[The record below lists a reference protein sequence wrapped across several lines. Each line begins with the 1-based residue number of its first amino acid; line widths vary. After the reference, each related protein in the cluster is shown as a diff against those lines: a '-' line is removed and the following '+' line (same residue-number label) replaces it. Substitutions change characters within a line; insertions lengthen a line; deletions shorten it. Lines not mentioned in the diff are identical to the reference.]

1 MSLLIVILAVGT
13 VLLFDFVN
21 GFHDAANAI
30 ATVVA
35 TRVLSPRQAVIM
47 AAMGNFVG
55 WAIFG
60 VAIAKTIGSGIIDL
74 SLIEEFGTPIIMIAL
89 AGAIIW
95 DLLTWWWGLPTSS
108 SHALIGG
115 LLGVALAASGTGSI
129 VSEGVIK
136 TVLFMIIAPLL
147 GFIGAFLFTVIIMR
161 TFANVGHSK
170 SERLF
175 ASIQVGSAFV
185 YSVAHGT
192 NDAQKGMGI
201 IAMTLVAEGVKNEI
215 VIDPWIALSSHAAI
229 ALGTLFGGWR
239 IVKTLAHRVTTLKPY
254 QGFCAETS
262 GGIILLGCAQA
273 GIPVSTTHVISS
285 AIMGVGTTKPGKAV
299 RWSVFRNIIWAWV
312 FTIPAAMF
320 FSYGIFYVL
329 EPLIY

>member
-1 MSLLIVILAVGT
+1 MSLIVVVIGVSI

-35 TRVLSPRQAVIM
+35 TRVLSPRSAVIM

-55 WAIFG
+55 WAVFG
-60 VAIAKTIGSGIIDL
+60 VAIAKTIGKGIIEVR
-74 SLIEEFGTPIIMIAL
+74 LIEEFGTILIMAAL

-95 DLLTWWWGLPTSS
+95 DLITWWWGLPTSS

-115 LLGVALAASGTGSI
+115 LLGVALAASGVNSI
-129 VSEGVIK
+129 VEEGVLK
-136 TVLFMIIAPLL
+136 TVAFMIIAPLL
-147 GFIGAFLFTVIIMR
+147 GFFGAFLFTVVIMR
-161 TFANVGHSK
+161 SFSNVAHNK
-170 SERLF
+170 TEKLF
-175 ASIQVGSAFV
+175 ATIQIGSAFL

-201 IAMTLVAEGVKNEI
+201 IAMVLVAEGVRDQI
-215 VIDPWIALSSHAAI
+215 VIDNWIALSCHAAI

-254 QGFCAETS
+254 QGFCAET
-262 GGIILLGCAQA
+262 GGGLILLACAEA

-299 RWSVFRNIIWAWV
+299 RWSVFRNIIWAWI
-312 FTIPAAMF
+312 FTIPASMF
-320 FSYGIFYVL
+320 FSFAIFKIIM
-329 EPLIY
+329 PFI